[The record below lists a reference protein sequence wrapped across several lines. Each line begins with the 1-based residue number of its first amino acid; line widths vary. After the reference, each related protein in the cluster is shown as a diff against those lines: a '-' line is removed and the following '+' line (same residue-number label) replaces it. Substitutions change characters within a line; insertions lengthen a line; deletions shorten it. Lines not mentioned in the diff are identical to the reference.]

1 MKKGL
6 NENMIVLNNH
16 LGSVSISR
24 NFFTA
29 LIGSAVTGCYGVAGT
44 NAGGLWQ
51 NMVESLPF
59 LKKIKNDNK
68 GVNIRFT
75 DGKIFIDL
83 HITVVYGVNVASI
96 VKSIQHKVTYITEEQ
111 TGIKV
116 GRVNV
121 YVDAIKS

>member
-1 MKKGL
+1 V
-6 NENMIVLNNH
+6 N
-16 LGSVSISR
+16 
-24 NFFTA
+24 
-29 LIGSAVTGCYGVAGT
+29 GCYGVAGT

-59 LKKIKNDNK
+59 LKKIKNSNK
-68 GVNIRFT
+68 GVNVRFK
-75 DGKIFIDL
+75 DGKIYIDL
-83 HITVVYGVNVASI
+83 HITVAYGVNVASI
-96 VKSIQHKVTYITEEQ
+96 VKSIRHKVTYVTEEQ